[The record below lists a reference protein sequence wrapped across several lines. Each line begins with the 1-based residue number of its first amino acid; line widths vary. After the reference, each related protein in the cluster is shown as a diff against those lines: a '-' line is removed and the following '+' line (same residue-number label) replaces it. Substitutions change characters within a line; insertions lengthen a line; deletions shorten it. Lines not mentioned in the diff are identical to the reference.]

1 MCKYLQNQSFEEKY
15 SAFCFQASFNMN
27 RGGRR
32 EKPLAALKAFKD
44 IWKIHSSHSR
54 KTGKK
59 TDHKQFQNKSEK
71 I

>member
-1 MCKYLQNQSFEEKY
+1 MREYLQKNHLFEEKH
-15 SAFCFQASFNMN
+15 AFCFQASLNMS

-44 IWKIHSSHSR
+44 IWKSHSSHSR